1 MNEALITLYRGVFA
15 TEPDE
20 VVPLNAHASNRRMF
34 RLRGGGRTVIGIVNP
49 NQFENRAFIEFSHH
63 FKSVGLPVPT
73 VYGSDPEA
81 GVYLEEDLGD
91 STLYDVLSAQRTETD
106 LFPAAIERLYIE
118 AVSLLPR
125 FQIVAGASL
134 NYDFCHPRRAYDR
147 EAMLWDMHFFRES
160 FVRRAGVLFDDG
172 ALEADFLRLAEFLEG
187 APTGFFMYRDFQS
200 RNIMVREG
208 QLFFIDYQG
217 GRKGPLQYDIAS
229 LLYQAKA
236 RIPGEARQRILDAYL
251 TSASR
256 YAPIER
262 RGFLEHFYGFVL
274 VRLLQVLGTYGEQGL
289 HLKKT
294 YFVESIPPALRNLRA
309 LESDTPLF
317 SELPEFKRVV
327 DSLAVIY
334 HAEDRS

>member
-1 MNEALITLYRGVFA
+1 MNEPLIALYRSIFA
-15 TEPDE
+15 DAPEE

-34 RLRGGGRTVIGIVNP
+34 RLRGGGRSVIGIVNP
-49 NQFENRAFIEFSHH
+49 NKFENRAFVEFSTH
-63 FKSVGLPVPT
+63 FKNIGLPVPEI
-73 VYGSDPEA
+73 YGSDLDG
-81 GVYLEEDLGD
+81 GVYLEEDLGN
-91 STLYDVLSAQRTETD
+91 STLYDVLSTLRTESD
-106 LFPAAIERLYIE
+106 VFPAEIERLYVE
-118 AVSLLPR
+118 AVSQLPR

-134 NYDFCHPRRAYDR
+134 NYEFCHPRRSYDR

-160 FVRRAGVLFDDG
+160 FVRRAGITFDESL
-172 ALEADFLRLAEFLEG
+172 LEADFVRLVEFLEG

-200 RNIMVREG
+200 RNIMVRDG

-217 GRKGPLQYDIAS
+217 GRKGPLQYDVAS

-236 RIPGEARQRILDAYL
+236 RIPAEARRRILDAYL
-251 TSASR
+251 ASASR

-262 RGFLEHFYGFVL
+262 GAFLEHFYGFVL

-309 LESDTPLF
+309 LQADTPLF
-317 SELPEFKRVV
+317 GQLPEFKQIV
-327 DSLAVIY
+327 DALFDMYV
-334 HAEDRS
+334 AEERS